1 MLRSCR
7 RNCRAQARCSSVTCS
22 GGTYTQPYH
31 IYAST
36 NPEEVALCARAQS
49 PEKLQARLRETAG
62 ALERERAR
70 LAGAERRSREL
81 QMRLDAIGKAR
92 RPGPAALP
100 SLLLMFRQPVV
111 WHMCGGVSLH
121 HAPHSRHA
129 PADQHLSLLP

>member
-1 MLRSCR
+1 M
-7 RNCRAQARCSSVTCS
+7 
-22 GGTYTQPYH
+22 
-31 IYAST
+31 ST

-49 PEKLQARLRETAG
+49 PEKLQARLLETAG

-92 RPGPAALP
+92 PGPAALL

-111 WHMCGGVSLH
+111 WHVCGGVSLH
-121 HAPHSRHA
+121 HAPHARHA
-129 PADQHLSLLP
+129 PADQHPSLFP